1 MYKSLLLYGICLV
14 QWNLVS
20 SINSNIFKYQNKK
33 WIINNMN
40 ILNNILVTSLIL
52 FEKYNNIESLPNAI
66 YYYIIVAYYIYDIK
80 RHYIFSIFWMHH
92 ALSNFIIILVQNE
105 TENIDIYRNIFLL
118 FELGNL
124 PLYLVYGMKTSIY
137 KSYWEKSIWL
147 KIFMVIEFI
156 WYTFFRCILPIIYIS
171 KIPILYKLFLIFF
184 ISASAK
190 WSIGI
195 YNNLIK
201 EFTKDFQIEKS
212 ELSIGFFPL

>member
-1 MYKSLLLYGICLV
+1 MYNSLLCYGIYII

-20 SINSNIFKYQNKK
+20 SINSNLFKYQNKK

-40 ILNNILVTSLIL
+40 IINNIIVTSLIL
-52 FEKYNNIESLPNAI
+52 FEKYNNIVALPNAY
-66 YYYIIVAYYIYDIK
+66 YYYIIFTYYVYDIK
-80 RHYIFSIFWMHH
+80 RHSIFSIFWMHH
-92 ALSNFIIILVQNE
+92 VLSNIIIILVQNE
-105 TENIDIYRNIFLL
+105 TENNDIYRNIFLV

-137 KSYWEKSIWL
+137 KSYWKRSIWL
-147 KIFMVIEFI
+147 KILIIFEFI
-156 WYTFFRCILPIIYIS
+156 WYTFFRCVLPIMYIS
-171 KIPILYKLFLIFF
+171 KIPMMYKLFLIFF

-201 EFTKDFQIEKS
+201 EFAKDFQIEDDYNLKNN
-212 ELSIGFFPL
+212 I